1 MTANGKVAVTIADEA
16 HRRPASQDSGNTIN
30 LTIPVRIRNVLRRLV
45 IKGRW
50 AYMRYYWGMDIH
62 PDTLISTK
70 AHFDKSNPRGIHV
83 GEGTAVSFDAAI
95 LSHDYIRR
103 LHTDTRIGKF
113 CQIGARSIIMPG
125 VTVGDHSIVAAGAVV
140 TKDVPPHAIVG
151 GNPAK
156 VIKTGIDTVY
166 WGRLKEFDDGTH

>member
-1 MTANGKVAVTIADEA
+1 
-16 HRRPASQDSGNTIN
+16 
-30 LTIPVRIRNVLRRLV
+30 
-45 IKGRW
+45 
-50 AYMRYYWGMDIH
+50 MRYYWGMDIH

-70 AHFDKSNPRGIHV
+70 AYFDKSNPRGIHV
-83 GEGTAVSFDAAI
+83 GEGTAVSFGATI

-103 LHTDTRIGKF
+103 LHTNTRIGRF

-140 TKDVPPHAIVG
+140 TKDVPPHVIVG

-156 VIKTGIDTVY
+156 VIKAEIDTVY
-166 WGRLKEFDDGTH
+166 WGRLKEFDDGTR